1 MESEISYQE
10 ETSKN
15 QSIQDAEPVPSF
27 FKNSSKGQAIE
38 MSTEDVNDALPG
50 EAVNG
55 PSQAEA
61 NQMGVVNPKQRGG
74 YTCCVPLCY
83 NNSKRENHLKFYRFP
98 NGSSQEKKVLRN
110 KWIHMID
117 RKNFVPNEN
126 HRVCSAHFR
135 GGEKT
140 YLENVRLIVPIA
152 TRPTIPT
159 PRTTVRSRNRP
170 AVDTLLQQQKPPKRV
185 RVNTSAADLL
195 LMPTDEV
202 SALKEEIRAI
212 KASYEETISKL
223 NLEAESKNLEIENLM
238 ARMAKTD
245 LSVENMK
252 NDSTKMF
259 HFYTGLED
267 YTTFTILF
275 DSFGSITNN
284 LIYYDS
290 NTNAAKLD
298 ENRNK
303 RGPKRSLHPEQEL
316 FLVLVRL
323 RCGLLEKDLAY
334 RADISVSH
342 FSRIFITWIDFL
354 HTRFRAFPIWPS
366 KETVLE
372 TMPPC
377 FLDTYPSTRV
387 IIDATEIFMEMPS
400 SLRSQSETYSSYK
413 HHNTAKGLI
422 GIAPCGA
429 ISFVSNLYAGRCSD
443 KAITKDSGIYD
454 LLEPGDAVMADKGFT
469 IEDDL
474 PEGTALN
481 IPPFLRDNANLT
493 LAEETET
500 RRIAAVRVHV
510 ERAIRRI
517 KTFRILKTVFPISMS
532 ADLNKIWIVCAYLTN
547 LLPPLIAL
555 KG

>member
-1 MESEISYQE
+1 MQ
-10 ETSKN
+10 
-15 QSIQDAEPVPSF
+15 
-27 FKNSSKGQAIE
+27 
-38 MSTEDVNDALPG
+38 
-50 EAVNG
+50 
-55 PSQAEA
+55 
-61 NQMGVVNPKQRGG
+61 
-74 YTCCVPLCY
+74 
-83 NNSKRENHLKFYRFP
+83 
-98 NGSSQEKKVLRN
+98 
-110 KWIHMID
+110 
-117 RKNFVPNEN
+117 
-126 HRVCSAHFR
+126 
-135 GGEKT
+135 
-140 YLENVRLIVPIA
+140 
-152 TRPTIPT
+152 
-159 PRTTVRSRNRP
+159 
-170 AVDTLLQQQKPPKRV
+170 QQQKLKRV
-185 RVNTSAADLL
+185 RVDALAADLL
-195 LMPTDEV
+195 LMPKDEV
-202 SALKEEIRAI
+202 TTLKEEINAI
-212 KASYEETISKL
+212 KASYEETILKM

-238 ARMAKTD
+238 TRMTKTN
-245 LSVENMK
+245 LSVESMK
-252 NDSTKMF
+252 NDSTKF

-267 YTTFTILF
+267 YTMFKILF
-275 DSFGSITNN
+275 DSFGSISNN

-298 ENRNK
+298 ENRTK

-334 RADISVSH
+334 RAGISVSH

-377 FLDTYPSTRV
+377 FLETYPSTRV

-400 SLRSQSETYSSYK
+400 SLRSQSKTYSSYK

-532 ADLNKIWIVCAYLTN
+532 ADLNKIWIICAYLTN

-555 KG
+555 KE

>member
-1 MESEISYQE
+1 M
-10 ETSKN
+10 
-15 QSIQDAEPVPSF
+15 
-27 FKNSSKGQAIE
+27 
-38 MSTEDVNDALPG
+38 
-50 EAVNG
+50 
-55 PSQAEA
+55 
-61 NQMGVVNPKQRGG
+61 
-74 YTCCVPLCY
+74 
-83 NNSKRENHLKFYRFP
+83 
-98 NGSSQEKKVLRN
+98 
-110 KWIHMID
+110 
-117 RKNFVPNEN
+117 
-126 HRVCSAHFR
+126 
-135 GGEKT
+135 
-140 YLENVRLIVPIA
+140 
-152 TRPTIPT
+152 
-159 PRTTVRSRNRP
+159 
-170 AVDTLLQQQKPPKRV
+170 
-185 RVNTSAADLL
+185 
-195 LMPTDEV
+195 
-202 SALKEEIRAI
+202 
-212 KASYEETISKL
+212 
-223 NLEAESKNLEIENLM
+223 
-238 ARMAKTD
+238 
-245 LSVENMK
+245 
-252 NDSTKMF
+252 
-259 HFYTGLED
+259 
-267 YTTFTILF
+267 
-275 DSFGSITNN
+275 
-284 LIYYDS
+284 
-290 NTNAAKLD
+290 
-298 ENRNK
+298 
-303 RGPKRSLHPEQEL
+303 
-316 FLVLVRL
+316 VLVRL

-334 RADISVSH
+334 RAGISVSH

-377 FLDTYPSTRV
+377 FLETYPSTRV

-532 ADLNKIWIVCAYLTN
+532 ADLNKIWIICAYLTN

-555 KG
+555 KE